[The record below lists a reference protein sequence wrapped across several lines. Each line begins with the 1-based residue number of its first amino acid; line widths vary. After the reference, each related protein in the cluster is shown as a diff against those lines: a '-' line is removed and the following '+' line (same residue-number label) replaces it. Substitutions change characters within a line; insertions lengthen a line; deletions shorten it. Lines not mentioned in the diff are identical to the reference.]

1 MKSLV
6 AGSEAYR
13 NFVTERIAGDV
24 SLWDRMK
31 RMKLQNWTFAGCTSQ
46 VKVRKE
52 TVELKEN
59 RSLFARLA
67 LAAVSR
73 PDIDVAHSIGTY
85 EFSCVSRALFA
96 VDGSLLPCTGKSQL
110 MNILEAYS
118 KQCHTSLELGLQ
130 SVSEC
135 QVQPVTAVIDGMVVV
150 QELAATG
157 TVKTCRNIAD
167 QFIAAIG
174 RRTEHYSTFHVVF
187 DNYTIK
193 NSLKQTTRDKRSSG
207 LQCRD
212 YVCSDNTPVK
222 ESLHKF
228 LSSVSTKQSLT
239 VYLAS
244 RLLEHYAASEK
255 MCIVSTSDGAQ
266 STHGDVST
274 LSSNHEEA
282 DTMLILHAVY
292 ASSNHQI
299 VHIMSP
305 DTDVFILALRRLPQL
320 GPFTCVIN
328 GIGSKRKLVL
338 LQPIYDALGSDIIAA
353 LPGFH
358 AFTGCDITGRFAGK
372 GKKSCWKALEKA
384 STRVVRAFGNLGLGQ
399 WPSDED
405 HQCLEEFVCRLYQQ
419 NSKET
424 RVSRLRWNMFKQSQA
439 EAERLPPTPA
449 ALRQHTLRAHYQC
462 MIWCQDTIPIVDLP
476 EPTAYG
482 WRCTS
487 TDGRLTAIVT
497 DLKPAPEAIVDLVRC
512 KCSAGR
518 CRGNCS
524 CLVAGMACTQM
535 CRCDAHPE
543 NCDNVDPV
551 LHNSDGHDDDDQ
563 AVYHFSYY
571 SDNTDSVFASSSGV
585 HEDEDVDNIL
595 HLPEMDVDC
604 ADM

>member
-244 RLLEHYAASEK
+244 
-255 MCIVSTSDGAQ
+255 
-266 STHGDVST
+266 
-274 LSSNHEEA
+274 
-282 DTMLILHAVY
+282 
-292 ASSNHQI
+292 
-299 VHIMSP
+299 
-305 DTDVFILALRRLPQL
+305 
-320 GPFTCVIN
+320 
-328 GIGSKRKLVL
+328 
-338 LQPIYDALGSDIIAA
+338 
-353 LPGFH
+353 
-358 AFTGCDITGRFAGK
+358 
-372 GKKSCWKALEKA
+372 
-384 STRVVRAFGNLGLGQ
+384 
-399 WPSDED
+399 
-405 HQCLEEFVCRLYQQ
+405 
-419 NSKET
+419 
-424 RVSRLRWNMFKQSQA
+424 
-439 EAERLPPTPA
+439 
-449 ALRQHTLRAHYQC
+449 
-462 MIWCQDTIPIVDLP
+462 
-476 EPTAYG
+476 
-482 WRCTS
+482 
-487 TDGRLTAIVT
+487 
-497 DLKPAPEAIVDLVRC
+497 
-512 KCSAGR
+512 
-518 CRGNCS
+518 
-524 CLVAGMACTQM
+524 
-535 CRCDAHPE
+535 
-543 NCDNVDPV
+543 
-551 LHNSDGHDDDDQ
+551 
-563 AVYHFSYY
+563 
-571 SDNTDSVFASSSGV
+571 
-585 HEDEDVDNIL
+585 
-595 HLPEMDVDC
+595 
-604 ADM
+604 